1 MNNSLQISTKIEDM
15 LEEIESKRVSYQT
28 MYECIQTK
36 IVSKVTSL
44 ADQIR
49 NETLQ
54 WYERIQQEQLKLL
67 DQTDEFEDELTERL
81 EQLNVKHQEIE
92 AKIKKYDYIFNNK
105 QLNDN
110 KMNQVKRKLKRS
122 KRRFDEAIE
131 ELNAFNLDD
140 IVIHLNQSFFFLIII
155 ILIDYNRTFLI
166 AFFIRKK

>member
-67 DQTDEFEDELTERL
+67 DQTDKFEDELTERL
-81 EQLNVKHQEIE
+81 EQLNVKHLEIE
-92 AKIKKYDYIFNNK
+92 AKIKKYDYIFNNV

-155 ILIDYNRTFLI
+155 ILIDYNRTF
-166 AFFIRKK
+166 

>member
-1 MNNSLQISTKIEDM
+1 
-15 LEEIESKRVSYQT
+15 

-67 DQTDEFEDELTERL
+67 DQTDKFEDELTERL
-81 EQLNVKHQEIE
+81 EQLNVKHLEIE
-92 AKIKKYDYIFNNK
+92 AKIKKYDYIFNNV

-155 ILIDYNRTFLI
+155 ILIDYNRTF
-166 AFFIRKK
+166 